1 MRLKTTAKAGLLAV
15 GLMGAMAAGSCL
27 AGDVYVIANP
37 GVEISAADVK
47 EVYLGEKQLAGSVK
61 LVPVDNAA
69 IQADF
74 LDKVVGMDA
83 GKYSALWTKK
93 GFRDGLAA
101 PAVKSGDAEVIG
113 FVKSTPG
120 AVGYVSA
127 PAAGVKAVHKY

>member
-1 MRLKTTAKAGLLAV
+1 MRLKTTKASLLA
-15 GLMGAMAAGSCL
+15 GLMGVMLSGTCL
-27 AGDVYVIANP
+27 AGDVYVIANS
-37 GVEISAADVK
+37 GVELAAAEVK

-69 IQADF
+69 VQADF

-101 PAVKSGDAEVIG
+101 PAVKSGDAEVIS

-127 PAAGVKAVHKY
+127 PASGVKAVHKY